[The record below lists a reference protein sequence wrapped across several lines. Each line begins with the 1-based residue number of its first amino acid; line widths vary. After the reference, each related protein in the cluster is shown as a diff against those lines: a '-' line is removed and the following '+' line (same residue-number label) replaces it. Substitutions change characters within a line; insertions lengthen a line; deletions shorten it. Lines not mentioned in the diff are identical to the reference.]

1 MNGWFFRGSI
11 VGKYTIYLDLMGSML
26 GFVFFFDIFADS
38 ILWD

>member
-1 MNGWFFRGSI
+1 MGICFLDEWL
-11 VGKYTIYLDLMGSML
+11 VGKYTIYLNAMGML